1 MMKSFK
7 ALFLILLL
15 AASPLSAQKPQLS
28 LITVSPG
35 NAIYSAFGH
44 TAFRYL
50 DDENNIDFLYNFGT
64 FDFRDPKFVPKF
76 VQGQL
81 DYFLGVVNFPREF
94 KNYTMLENRSVVE
107 QKLNLSQEEIAQ
119 IYIFLTKNA
128 LPENRYYKYDFIKDN
143 CSTRIQSVFENT
155 LGSDILYDQGT
166 IARIGEKS
174 YREYIRYHLKN
185 NPWFD
190 LGIQLVLGM
199 PLDQKVLPSD
209 SFFLPALVHDII
221 AGSTL
226 GDGRKLAD
234 EDEILFRSEP
244 DPIFDPLNDP
254 ITDPI
259 KFNLPTLLFTV
270 ILALELGLIYIGY
283 IRKKDW
289 AKKSLSCFEYT
300 LVLLNFLL
308 GLLIFYLWFIS
319 DHTATKWNLNIVWC
333 SPLSLTFLITFF
345 AKGSG
350 QKVLRYF
357 SIFMAA
363 MCVLFL
369 LIMAVG
375 IQSACPAVI
384 PILLL
389 YTILFGRRLF
399 SNLS

>member
-1 MMKSFK
+1 
-7 ALFLILLL
+7 
-15 AASPLSAQKPQLS
+15 
-28 LITVSPG
+28 
-35 NAIYSAFGH
+35 
-44 TAFRYL
+44 
-50 DDENNIDFLYNFGT
+50 
-64 FDFRDPKFVPKF
+64 
-76 VQGQL
+76 
-81 DYFLGVVNFPREF
+81 
-94 KNYTMLENRSVVE
+94 MLENRSVVE

-155 LGSDILYDQGT
+155 LGSDILYDQGA

-259 KFNLPTLLFTV
+259 KFNLPALLFTV
-270 ILALELGLIYIGY
+270 ILALELGLIYIGC
-283 IRKKDW
+283 IRKKVW

-319 DHTATKWNLNIVWC
+319 DHTATKWNLNIIWC